1 MFEEFHRT
9 LATKI
14 RLDAQ
19 RIPRDLIH
27 EEHFHSSAV
36 SARLA
41 AKDYLNRHGDLI
53 GAQAGELNKD
63 RKSVV

>member
-1 MFEEFHRT
+1 MFEEFHHT

-36 SARLA
+36 QRTASGKGL
-41 AKDYLNRHGDLI
+41 
-53 GAQAGELNKD
+53 
-63 RKSVV
+63 S